1 MGDAHFESEFPRQF
15 EQRSWELY
23 VGSVLLGAGFR
34 LQKSAA
40 KGPDFVFDNRGTRVW
55 IEATAVALGQGADAV
70 PERNARGREKGQTWF
85 GAPPPETSLLLRAAN
100 GFGAKVGAFERYLGA
115 GIVEAKDCKVIAIT
129 LGLIEDADV
138 EPPDL
143 PLAVKLAFGVGEFY
157 RTVSIDG
164 GPFEQGYSQRHHVA
178 KRNGACVSTH
188 VFAKGSESISA
199 LILGRVAARNFP
211 STLGSELVL
220 VHNPW
225 ATAPLP
231 RKLLPNL
238 KGEYEVRDGVVQL
251 VSA

>member
-1 MGDAHFESEFPRQF
+1 MWRQLEPLVGDAHFESEFSRQF

-23 VGSVLLGAGFR
+23 IGSILLGAGFS
-34 LQKSAA
+34 LQKGKT
-40 KGPDFVFDNRGTRVW
+40 KGPDFLFDHHRTKVW
-55 IEATAVALGQGADAV
+55 IEATAVGSGQGPDAV
-70 PERNARGREKGQTWF
+70 PERNSGGPPRE
-85 GAPPPETSLLLRAAN
+85 ESLLLRLAT
-100 GFGAKVGAFERYLGA
+100 GFRAKVEAFERYLDA

-129 LGLIEDADV
+129 LGAIEDAYV

-164 GPFEQGYSQRHHVA
+164 APSEQGYSQRHHVA
-178 KRNGACVSTH
+178 KQNGARVSTH
-188 VFAKGSESISA
+188 VFAPGLESVSA

-211 STLGSELVL
+211 STLGSDLVL

-231 RKLLPNL
+231 RRLLPNL
-238 KGEYEVRDGVVQL
+238 KGEYEVRDGIVQL
-251 VSA
+251 VSE